1 MRLLILGD
9 VVGRSGR
16 ELVLRELPKL
26 RERYDIDFAVVNGE
40 NSAGGF
46 GISEGIFN
54 QLRDA
59 GADVVTTGNH
69 VWDQREALVFIDREP
84 NLLRPLNYPKGTP
97 GKGAGV
103 FTAKNNAQV
112 LVINAMGRIYMDAMD
127 DPFAAID
134 EELALCPLGEVCDAA
149 IIDFHAEATSEKQAI
164 GHYFDGRVSCVFG
177 THTHVPT
184 ADHQILGGGSAYM
197 SDVGM
202 CGDYDS
208 IIGMDKDE
216 PISRFVRKIS
226 TARFTPALGEAT
238 ISGLAVEVNDK
249 TGLADRVAAIR
260 IGARL
265 EPALPDFW

>member
-9 VVGRSGR
+9 VVGRAGR
-16 ELVLRELPKL
+16 ELVLRELPRL
-26 RERYDIDFAVVNGE
+26 RERYDIDFAIVNGE

-46 GISEGIFN
+46 GISETIFN

-84 NLLRPLNYPKGTP
+84 NLLRPLNFPKGTP

-103 FTAKNNAQV
+103 FMAKNNAQV
-112 LVINAMGRIYMDAMD
+112 LVINAMGRIYMDPMD

-134 EELALCPLGEVCDAA
+134 EELALCPLVDVCDAA

-184 ADHQILGGGSAYM
+184 ADHQILSGGTAYM

-208 IIGMDKDE
+208 VIGMDKTE
-216 PISRFVRKIS
+216 PINRFVRKIPTS
-226 TARFTPALGEAT
+226 RFTPALGQAT
-238 ISGLAVEVNDK
+238 ISGLAVEVNDR
-249 TGLADRVAAIR
+249 TGQADKVAPVR

-265 EPALPDFW
+265 EPTLPDFW

>member
-9 VVGRSGR
+9 VVGRAGR
-16 ELVLRELPKL
+16 EIVLRELPRL
-26 RERYDIDFAVVNGE
+26 REEYDIDFAIVNGE

-46 GISEGIFN
+46 GITEDIFN
-54 QLRDA
+54 HLRDA

-69 VWDQREALVFIDREP
+69 VWDQREALVFIEREP
-84 NLLRPLNYPKGTP
+84 NLLRPLNFPKGTP
-97 GKGAGV
+97 GKGAGL
-103 FTAKNNAQV
+103 FTAKNGARV
-112 LVINAMGRIYMDAMD
+112 LVINAMGRIYMDPLD

-134 EELALCPLGEVCDAA
+134 DELAVCALGDVCDVAVV
-149 IIDFHAEATSEKQAI
+149 DFHAEATSEKQAT
-164 GHYFDGRVSCVFG
+164 GHYFDGRASCIFG

-184 ADHQILGGGSAYM
+184 ADHQILPSGTAFM

-208 IIGMDKDE
+208 IIGMEKAE
-216 PISRFVRKIS
+216 PISRFLRKIP
-226 TARFTPALGEAT
+226 TARFSAAKGAAT

-249 TGLADRVAAIR
+249 SGLADKVAPLR

-265 EPALPDFW
+265 EPCLPDFW